1 MRTIESSLR
10 LLDFVIVESQCTY
23 NASDEN
29 AELMQIQNSY
39 PVDIDFDIRQSTDKN
54 NYCIEIFVSINEE
67 KKEGYSIKV
76 TGLGFFSIQDIEIEE
91 EIEKLINYSAINICI
106 ANLRS
111 YIANMTSYYPM
122 GKYLFH
128 SIDMPKLIKAKI
140 QESTKIINSSDR

>member
-1 MRTIESSLR
+1 MKTIESSLR
-10 LLDFVIVESQCTY
+10 LLDFVIVESQCAY
-23 NASDEN
+23 HASDEN

-39 PVDIDFDIRQSTDKN
+39 PVDIDFDISQSTDKN

-67 KKEGYSIKV
+67 QKEGYSIKV

-122 GKYLFH
+122 GKYVFH
-128 SIDMPKLIKAKI
+128 SIDMIKLIKAKI
-140 QESTKIINSSDR
+140 QESTEH